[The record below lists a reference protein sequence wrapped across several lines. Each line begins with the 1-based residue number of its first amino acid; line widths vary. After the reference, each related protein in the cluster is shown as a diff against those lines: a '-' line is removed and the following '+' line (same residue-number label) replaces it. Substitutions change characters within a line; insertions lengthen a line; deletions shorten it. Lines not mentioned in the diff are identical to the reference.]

1 MVNCNLSQLSLTIT
15 LIEIPVSSISV
26 NNVSITVVT
35 QDYQSIIANQSII
48 IETEYPTQ
56 SYQQSFGL
64 NVWGTSLVTQLTMNS
79 YKVNVKNSIE
89 LTIVPI
95 VKNNSE
101 IVVYLPTYLTSQI
114 QNIQSTNTNIS

>member
-48 IETEYPTQ
+48 IETEYPT
-56 SYQQSFGL
+56 
-64 NVWGTSLVTQLTMNS
+64 
-79 YKVNVKNSIE
+79 
-89 LTIVPI
+89 
-95 VKNNSE
+95 
-101 IVVYLPTYLTSQI
+101 
-114 QNIQSTNTNIS
+114 